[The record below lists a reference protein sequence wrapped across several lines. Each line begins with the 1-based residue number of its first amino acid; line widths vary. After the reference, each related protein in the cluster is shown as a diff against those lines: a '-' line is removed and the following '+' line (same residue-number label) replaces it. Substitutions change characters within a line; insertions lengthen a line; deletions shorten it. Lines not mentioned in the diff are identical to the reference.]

1 MTNFWKNKKVLVTGG
16 NGFLGSRLVTRLKK
30 EGVES
35 VSVPRSSE
43 FDLRVLDN
51 CLKVTKNIDIVIHL
65 AANVGGIGYK
75 VATTSDIIFK
85 LNKEENTVTVW
96 TYLAIRE
103 NAMDLYGFL
112 TLSELNFFELLITI
126 SGIGP
131 KTALG
136 ILNVAS
142 VQSLETAI
150 QTNDTSHLTKVS
162 GIGKKVAEKIVMEL
176 KDKIGTIAHT
186 PEAEKSMRGDADVI
200 EALKALGYRDTESRE
215 VLKKIDK
222 SIKDT
227 GTKVKAAL
235 KLLSK

>member
-1 MTNFWKNKKVLVTGG
+1 MI
-16 NGFLGSRLVTRLKK
+16 SRLTGKIVHTDLKYI
-30 EGVES
+30 
-35 VSVPRSSE
+35 
-43 FDLRVLDN
+43 VLD
-51 CLKVTKNIDIVIHL
+51 VQ
-65 AANVGGIGYK
+65 GIGYK
-75 VATTSDIIFK
+75 VATTADIMSK
-85 LNKEENTVTVW
+85 LNKDENIVTLW

-112 TLSELNFFELLITI
+112 SLIELNFFELLITI

-142 VQSLETAI
+142 VHSLETAI
-150 QTNDTSHLTKVS
+150 QTGETSHLTKVS

-176 KDKIGTIAHT
+176 KDKINTIIHT
-186 PEAEKSMRGDADVI
+186 PESEKSMQGDADVI
-200 EALKALGYRDTESRE
+200 EALKALGYRDLESRE

-227 GTKVKAAL
+227 GAKVKSAL
-235 KLLSK
+235 KLLGK